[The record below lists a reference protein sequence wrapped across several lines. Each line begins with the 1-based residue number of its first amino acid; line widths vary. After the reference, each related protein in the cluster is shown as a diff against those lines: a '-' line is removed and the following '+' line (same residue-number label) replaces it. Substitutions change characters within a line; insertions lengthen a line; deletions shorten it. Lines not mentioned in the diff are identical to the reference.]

1 MTSEVK
7 CTMLSSSSYKATSA
21 AEASKQKLISCNT
34 GIVANNI
41 ISEKQIPYNKCNKL
55 STDLSDLFSASSSD
69 MSKSITTS
77 RSLLNHPASL
87 TTSIKG
93 PPIIAAVH
101 SQHNQQQQR
110 HFVIKKHLSGD
121 HIKCDTEQNSHSTDL
136 LDSSTPTPS
145 LEPPTSSSCTNNK
158 INAIPLITHKFP
170 RTIPSNKV
178 SQVSFYS
185 ILMIKFVTILSLP
198 K

>member
-1 MTSEVK
+1 
-7 CTMLSSSSYKATSA
+7 MLSSSSYKATSA

-34 GIVANNI
+34 AIVPKNI
-41 ISEKQIPYNKCNKL
+41 ISENQIPYNKCNKL
-55 STDLSDLFSASSSD
+55 STDLSDLCSSSD

-101 SQHNQQQQR
+101 SQHNQQQR
-110 HFVIKKHLSGD
+110 HFVLKKNLSGD
-121 HIKCDTEQNSHSTDL
+121 HVKSDTENNSHSTDL
-136 LDSSTPTPS
+136 LDSTTPS
-145 LEPPTSSSCTNNK
+145 LEAPTSSSCTNNK
-158 INAIPLITHKFP
+158 INGIPLITHKFP

-178 SQVSFYS
+178 SQLFSM
-185 ILMIKFVTILSLP
+185 LK
-198 K
+198 

>member
-1 MTSEVK
+1 
-7 CTMLSSSSYKATSA
+7 MLSSSSYKATSA

-34 GIVANNI
+34 GIVPKNI
-41 ISEKQIPYNKCNKL
+41 ISENQIPYNKCNKL
-55 STDLSDLFSASSSD
+55 STDLSDLCSASSSD

-101 SQHNQQQQR
+101 SQHNQQQR
-110 HFVIKKHLSGD
+110 HFVVKKNLSAD
-121 HIKCDTEQNSHSTDL
+121 HVKCDTENNSNSTDL
-136 LDSSTPTPS
+136 LDSSTPS
-145 LEPPTSSSCTNNK
+145 LEAPTSSSCTNNK
-158 INAIPLITHKFP
+158 INGIPLITHKFP

-178 SQVSFYS
+178 SQLSFHF
-185 ILMIKFVTILSLP
+185 ILIKFVTIFSMF